1 MKIIGTGAY
10 VPEKIVT
17 NDDLST
23 MVETS
28 DEWIVPFRKL
38 LLIEQFKNPKL
49 EAIYRDVFINRP
61 LSYMESIFEVLIKL
75 GYMKPGNPKVYAM
88 DLYSPFFM
96 YHTIQEENAEV
107 IKTLREHVALFMGNI
122 VIIN

>member
-1 MKIIGTGAY
+1 M
-10 VPEKIVT
+10 
-17 NDDLST
+17 
-23 MVETS
+23 
-28 DEWIVPFRKL
+28 
-38 LLIEQFKNPKL
+38 
-49 EAIYRDVFINRP
+49 EA
-61 LSYMESIFEVLIKL
+61 MFEVLIKF

-107 IKTLREHVALFMGNI
+107 IKTLREHVALFKGNV